1 MDNPEL
7 TRRMRALVGR
17 RCVLSD
23 GEWQVLD
30 VLPDEDSI
38 VIRRVGA
45 GAGPPPVQAAAW
57 GNATRRPP
65 ETRIVPFTEDNGDIS
80 AEAEALLRALQ
91 SR

>member
-45 GAGPPPVQAAAW
+45 GAGPSPVQADAW
-57 GNATRRPP
+57 GNATRRAP
-65 ETRIVPFTEDNGDIS
+65 ETRIVPFTDDNGDIS